1 MAVVLLLLGCGLLLG
16 RGLLR
21 RLLGCGFLGS
31 GLLGR
36 GGLLGGSRL
45 LGGLGLLWLCSGL
58 LLGAL
63 GLLGLGLLGLLLLG
77 LGGELVRSLDL
88 GEDTL
93 LGHVL
98 QGLVDEAV
106 ELDNVHLVVSG
117 NVLLDG
123 GEGAA
128 VPLLEGLD
136 GGLDHRGHRRVGRR
150 GLGLGGLLGRGLGVD
165 HVDGVGW
172 R

>member
-1 MAVVLLLLGCGLLLG
+1 MRKFIIQLFSHLHYY
-16 RGLLR
+16 
-21 RLLGCGFLGS
+21 
-31 GLLGR
+31 
-36 GGLLGGSRL
+36 
-45 LGGLGLLWLCSGL
+45 
-58 LLGAL
+58 
-63 GLLGLGLLGLLLLG
+63 

-106 ELDNVHLVVSG
+106 ELDDVHLVVG
-117 NVLLDG
+117 GDVLLDG

-136 GGLDHRGHRRVGRR
+136 GGLHHGGGGRVRCGL
-150 GLGLGGLLGRGLGVD
+150 LGLGGLLGRGLGVD
-165 HVDGVGW
+165 HDVGDLTTLAELSCA